1 MSDKSLKV
9 EDEVKADADNTW
21 LIRVDMGQ
29 QPSGGYGL
37 KLLSDKLAIKEQT
50 ATFALQWRKPDPDMA
65 QIQMLTYPC
74 LYLKVAKGDYTRLE
88 VVDEEGNVMHG
99 LDLPESK

>member
-1 MSDKSLKV
+1 
-9 EDEVKADADNTW
+9 
-21 LIRVDMGQ
+21 
-29 QPSGGYGL
+29 
-37 KLLSDKLAIKEQT
+37 
-50 ATFALQWRKPDPDMA
+50 MA